1 MVPVTLPTGE
11 NTSFL
16 VDTGA
21 ARTVLQ
27 TKYVPA
33 ELLSPDYIDCEG
45 VEGTSF
51 QLQLTKP
58 MRLNIHD
65 TQSIVSRVLVSP
77 HTPYNLLGTDVLSA
91 LGAALDF
98 SSGTPTLTSA
108 IPESLLCKLLSM
120 ASMPDTEKAPST
132 PPLWLADIPEKLWAQ
147 DKMDVGV
154 LNVPPV
160 QVNLKPDMQN
170 RPVCIKQYPLSPQQD
185 AAIEKDINSLLE
197 NNLIVPI
204 ISPFNTPLYP
214 VKKKTLP
221 GQPVQYR
228 MVHDLR
234 AVNAV
239 TIINTPQVPNPHT
252 LLNQVPGTA
261 VYFTVIDLANAFFSI
276 PLDKECQQ
284 YFAFTHRG
292 RQYAWVV
299 LPQGA
304 ANSPDIFSRTMKDIL
319 DTWQPPNQ
327 SSVLLQYVDD
337 LLLCS
342 ESLENSETDSKSLLM
357 FLEEVGCKASKHKLQ
372 LCAKTVVFLGHCISQ
387 GMKHVTP
394 DRLEIIQKHPVPR
407 NPKQLRTF
415 LGLIGYCR
423 AWIRDASAMMQPLYD
438 CLTSDPFVLSPEAI
452 DNFHSLKL
460 SLTTRPALGLPD
472 YNKPFT
478 LFCHEQAGHA
488 SGVLAQDHGGKM
500 RPLAYYSLALDPI
513 VLGSPTC
520 IRAVSAAAAL
530 VDKATDI
537 VLQHDIIVQVPH
549 AVQEMMNTV
558 KTKHLSVARL
568 TKIELTLLSPNVTIK
583 RCVVLNPATLLPL
596 DSEQKEGGVGG
607 KGHGHPLIFQ
617 LSTDDEL
624 FNFEHEH
631 DCQSLVDM
639 ESNGINSI
647 FDVALINPYAEYF
660 VDGSRYWSEDK
671 GHFLTG
677 YAVVHN
683 GKAVIQQSLP
693 SSSSAQEAELKALAE
708 ACKLGKGQRVNI
720 YTDSRYAF
728 GVAHDFG
735 TIWRARG
742 FLTSAG
748 KPIKNAKAVE
758 ELLESL
764 HMPDQA
770 AIVKV
775 QAHTN
780 NSDLLSKGNEA
791 ADAAAKDAAALPL
804 MIVKPVL
811 QPITETLLRAFQD
824 QAPPQE
830 QAEWEERGA
839 AIGLGQLRHLNSK
852 VCLPR
857 ALYPMMCALAHG
869 KTHCSKGAMSQLVL
883 QTWHAP
889 GFQNAAA
896 KYTEG
901 CMTCAQHNP
910 GKTTK
915 TPAKHT
921 PKSYYP
927 FQRLQVDY
935 IQLPKIQTFFQV
947 PTHYNLETGW

>member
-1 MVPVTLPTGE
+1 
-11 NTSFL
+11 
-16 VDTGA
+16 
-21 ARTVLQ
+21 
-27 TKYVPA
+27 
-33 ELLSPDYIDCEG
+33 
-45 VEGTSF
+45 
-51 QLQLTKP
+51 
-58 MRLNIHD
+58 
-65 TQSIVSRVLVSP
+65 
-77 HTPYNLLGTDVLSA
+77 
-91 LGAALDF
+91 
-98 SSGTPTLTSA
+98 
-108 IPESLLCKLLSM
+108 
-120 ASMPDTEKAPST
+120 
-132 PPLWLADIPEKLWAQ
+132 
-147 DKMDVGV
+147 
-154 LNVPPV
+154 
-160 QVNLKPDMQN
+160 
-170 RPVCIKQYPLSPQQD
+170 
-185 AAIEKDINSLLE
+185 
-197 NNLIVPI
+197 
-204 ISPFNTPLYP
+204 
-214 VKKKTLP
+214 
-221 GQPVQYR
+221 
-228 MVHDLR
+228 
-234 AVNAV
+234 
-239 TIINTPQVPNPHT
+239 
-252 LLNQVPGTA
+252 
-261 VYFTVIDLANAFFSI
+261 
-276 PLDKECQQ
+276 
-284 YFAFTHRG
+284 
-292 RQYAWVV
+292 
-299 LPQGA
+299 
-304 ANSPDIFSRTMKDIL
+304 
-319 DTWQPPNQ
+319 
-327 SSVLLQYVDD
+327 
-337 LLLCS
+337 
-342 ESLENSETDSKSLLM
+342 
-357 FLEEVGCKASKHKLQ
+357 
-372 LCAKTVVFLGHCISQ
+372 
-387 GMKHVTP
+387 
-394 DRLEIIQKHPVPR
+394 
-407 NPKQLRTF
+407 
-415 LGLIGYCR
+415 
-423 AWIRDASAMMQPLYD
+423 
-438 CLTSDPFVLSPEAI
+438 
-452 DNFHSLKL
+452 
-460 SLTTRPALGLPD
+460 
-472 YNKPFT
+472 
-478 LFCHEQAGHA
+478 
-488 SGVLAQDHGGKM
+488 M
-500 RPLAYYSLALDPI
+500 RPLAYYSLTLDPI

-607 KGHGHPLIFQ
+607 QGHGHPLIFQ

-647 FDVALINPYAEYF
+647 FDVALINPDAEYF
-660 VDGSRYWSEDK
+660 VDGSRYWSKDK

-869 KTHCSKGAMSQLVL
+869 KTHCSKGALSQLVL
-883 QTWHAP
+883 QTWHAS

-910 GKTTK
+910 GKTK

-927 FQRLQVDY
+927 VQRLQVDY
-935 IQLPKIQTFFQV
+935 IQLPKVGMYQYVLVCTDLFSGWPEAFPVAKANADTTAKTLIAEVVCRYGVPETIESDRGTHFTQELLRNILKSLGIEQAFHTPDHPQSSGKVERLNGTLKLKIQKAMNETSLPWTQCLPLALYSVRTTPRGKDKLSPYEILFGNMPKTGLYFPQQLQKHYDNMTTYLAALHKQLER
-947 PTHYNLETGW
+947 THKLILSSIPDPNFLSGTHSLQPGDWVVTKIHNRSSLEPRYSQPVEVQLVTATSVKLQGRANWIHASHCKKVISPDDVASIDDVALGRVGVDVAPRGDDDSSSQGGSGQ

>member
-1 MVPVTLPTGE
+1 
-11 NTSFL
+11 
-16 VDTGA
+16 
-21 ARTVLQ
+21 
-27 TKYVPA
+27 
-33 ELLSPDYIDCEG
+33 
-45 VEGTSF
+45 
-51 QLQLTKP
+51 
-58 MRLNIHD
+58 
-65 TQSIVSRVLVSP
+65 
-77 HTPYNLLGTDVLSA
+77 
-91 LGAALDF
+91 
-98 SSGTPTLTSA
+98 
-108 IPESLLCKLLSM
+108 
-120 ASMPDTEKAPST
+120 
-132 PPLWLADIPEKLWAQ
+132 
-147 DKMDVGV
+147 
-154 LNVPPV
+154 
-160 QVNLKPDMQN
+160 
-170 RPVCIKQYPLSPQQD
+170 
-185 AAIEKDINSLLE
+185 
-197 NNLIVPI
+197 
-204 ISPFNTPLYP
+204 
-214 VKKKTLP
+214 
-221 GQPVQYR
+221 
-228 MVHDLR
+228 
-234 AVNAV
+234 
-239 TIINTPQVPNPHT
+239 
-252 LLNQVPGTA
+252 
-261 VYFTVIDLANAFFSI
+261 
-276 PLDKECQQ
+276 
-284 YFAFTHRG
+284 
-292 RQYAWVV
+292 
-299 LPQGA
+299 
-304 ANSPDIFSRTMKDIL
+304 MKDIL

-387 GMKHVTP
+387 GMKHLTP

-607 KGHGHPLIFQ
+607 QGHGHPLIFQ

-647 FDVALINPYAEYF
+647 FDVALINPDAEYF

-683 GKAVIQQSLP
+683 DPNFLSGTHSLQPGDWVVTKIHNRSSLEPRYSQPVEVQLVTATSVKLQGRANWIHASHCKKVISPDDVASNDDVALGRVGVDVAP
-693 SSSSAQEAELKALAE
+693 RGDDDSSSQGGS
-708 ACKLGKGQRVNI
+708 GQ
-720 YTDSRYAF
+720 
-728 GVAHDFG
+728 
-735 TIWRARG
+735 
-742 FLTSAG
+742 
-748 KPIKNAKAVE
+748 
-758 ELLESL
+758 
-764 HMPDQA
+764 
-770 AIVKV
+770 
-775 QAHTN
+775 
-780 NSDLLSKGNEA
+780 
-791 ADAAAKDAAALPL
+791 
-804 MIVKPVL
+804 
-811 QPITETLLRAFQD
+811 
-824 QAPPQE
+824 
-830 QAEWEERGA
+830 
-839 AIGLGQLRHLNSK
+839 
-852 VCLPR
+852 
-857 ALYPMMCALAHG
+857 
-869 KTHCSKGAMSQLVL
+869 
-883 QTWHAP
+883 
-889 GFQNAAA
+889 
-896 KYTEG
+896 
-901 CMTCAQHNP
+901 
-910 GKTTK
+910 
-915 TPAKHT
+915 
-921 PKSYYP
+921 
-927 FQRLQVDY
+927 
-935 IQLPKIQTFFQV
+935 
-947 PTHYNLETGW
+947 